1 MAQQWQAARFG
12 GPEALELVR
21 TDIAPPAAG
30 FVVVDVRAASMNPAD
45 YKHIAPGQ
53 DPALLP
59 LTLGFEVAGVI
70 RAAGPGTE
78 IASGGGVPG
87 DEVIAAQITGGY
99 ATQVSVRADDV
110 FAKPP
115 ALSFAAASGLIL
127 AGSTA
132 AELLHTVGVTAADT
146 VLLHGAAGAVGTSV
160 LQQARLAGARVI
172 GTSSPDSFDM
182 VRRYGGEPVRYGPGL
197 EQRVRA
203 LAPGGITA
211 ALDTVGT
218 DEAADVSLTLVP
230 DRARIVTTA
239 AFSRAAAAGF
249 DFVGARNPRS
259 GPYRAQIRSRLI
271 ELAAAGRLVV
281 PVGATFPFAQAPAA
295 LAALMGRHPA
305 GKLVLTVGS

>member
-1 MAQQWQAARFG
+1 
-12 GPEALELVR
+12 
-21 TDIAPPAAG
+21 
-30 FVVVDVRAASMNPAD
+30 
-45 YKHIAPGQ
+45 
-53 DPALLP
+53 
-59 LTLGFEVAGVI
+59 
-70 RAAGPGTE
+70 
-78 IASGGGVPG
+78 
-87 DEVIAAQITGGY
+87 
-99 ATQVSVRADDV
+99 
-110 FAKPP
+110 
-115 ALSFAAASGLIL
+115 
-127 AGSTA
+127 
-132 AELLHTVGVTAADT
+132 
-146 VLLHGAAGAVGTSV
+146 
-160 LQQARLAGARVI
+160 
-172 GTSSPDSFDM
+172 M